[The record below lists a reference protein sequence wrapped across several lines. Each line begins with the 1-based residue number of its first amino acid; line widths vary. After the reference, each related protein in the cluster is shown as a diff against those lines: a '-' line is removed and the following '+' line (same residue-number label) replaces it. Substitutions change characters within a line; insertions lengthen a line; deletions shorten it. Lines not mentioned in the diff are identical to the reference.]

1 MLSLALL
8 PVTLKPGQPTE
19 KYPMNEIQQLQ
30 SRLDELEMKLAFQ
43 EQTIDELN
51 DALTKQQFMIDR
63 MEVQLKFMVGKVKG
77 MQTSNMASESEETP
91 PPHY

>member
-1 MLSLALL
+1 MLLAC
-8 PVTLKPGQPTE
+8 KS
-19 KYPMNEIQQLQ
+19 I
-30 SRLDELEMKLAFQ
+30 F
-43 EQTIDELN
+43 
-51 DALTKQQFMIDR
+51 LTCGLFQQFMIDR

>member
-1 MLSLALL
+1 
-8 PVTLKPGQPTE
+8 
-19 KYPMNEIQQLQ
+19 MNEIEQLQ

-77 MQTSNMASESEETP
+77 MQTSNMADESEETP